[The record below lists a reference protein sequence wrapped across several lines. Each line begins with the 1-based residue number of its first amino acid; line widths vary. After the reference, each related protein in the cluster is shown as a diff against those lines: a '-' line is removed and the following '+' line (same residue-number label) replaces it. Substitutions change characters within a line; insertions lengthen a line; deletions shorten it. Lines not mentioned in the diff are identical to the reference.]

1 MISKDL
7 VLFFIRGRW
16 KGESMT
22 VTTDNGTEKTITVR
36 CNRLPFGQ
44 LPVFTDDKLGM
55 SFYPPVFMIQ
65 ADKVERVAEGIS
77 DSITNFTKKCNP
89 GDNLYA
95 AISNVNEVEP
105 GRFAVEV
112 ALLAQAADLV
122 FSSREKKE

>member
-1 MISKDL
+1 
-7 VLFFIRGRW
+7 
-16 KGESMT
+16 
-22 VTTDNGTEKTITVR
+22 
-36 CNRLPFGQ
+36 
-44 LPVFTDDKLGM
+44 
-55 SFYPPVFMIQ
+55 MIQ